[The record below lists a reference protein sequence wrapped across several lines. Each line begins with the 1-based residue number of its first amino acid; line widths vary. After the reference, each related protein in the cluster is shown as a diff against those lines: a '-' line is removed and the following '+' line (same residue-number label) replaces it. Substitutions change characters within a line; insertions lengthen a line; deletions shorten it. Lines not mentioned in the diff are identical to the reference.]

1 METINNATQ
10 FSKKLLSVKNLMHL
24 YFKILN
30 FLYMVQSSGR
40 YYYFCDK
47 YSTCPKEYTGKE
59 YYKLCQMNNYYN
71 DFEEKVRKLK
81 HKKIELN
88 SFANKLFNDINECV
102 TIDPTVKKVF
112 YGEYIFRGRDCY
124 TRLQNVSL
132 SETCKYWDELEV
144 LNKDRDL
151 DILFWRF

>member
-10 FSKKLLSVKNLMHL
+10 FSKKLLSVKNLIHL

-47 YSTCPKEYTGKE
+47 YSTCPKGYTGKE

-71 DFEEKVRKLK
+71 DFEEKVRKFK

-112 YGEYIFRGRDCY
+112 YGEYIFQGRDCY
-124 TRLQNVSL
+124 TRLQNVCL

-151 DILFWRF
+151 EILFWRF